1 MYQENPALQTRTRS
15 GLRPTSDMLLPGSPF
30 QPFPLSSVLPQ
41 RKHPLRQSDSP
52 AERGDTSGCRERGD
66 PNRAEPNRPELER
79 KRREAGGEAAA
90 ARAPVTQEENA
101 EKRVR
106 VPLSALRSHIR
117 FFPESRGEVTESVRV
132 TQTVQSEGFKYSP

>member
-90 ARAPVTQEENA
+90 ARAPVTQ
-101 EKRVR
+101 VPHPFFSR
-106 VPLSALRSHIR
+106 VPRRGDRKCPGDPDCPIR
-117 FFPESRGEVTESVRV
+117 GL
-132 TQTVQSEGFKYSP
+132 